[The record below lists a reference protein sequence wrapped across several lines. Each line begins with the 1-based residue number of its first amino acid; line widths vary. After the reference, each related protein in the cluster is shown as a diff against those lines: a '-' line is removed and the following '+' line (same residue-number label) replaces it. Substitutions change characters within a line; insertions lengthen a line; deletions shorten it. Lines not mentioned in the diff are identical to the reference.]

1 MTSANP
7 NYLPKASPPNTIT
20 QDGRVTTQQFEEEA
34 YIQSITDKETDG
46 GIRQEGEK
54 GVCES
59 IVVQIAE
66 LLQIQLE

>member
-7 NYLPKASPPNTIT
+7 NYLPEASPPNTIT
-20 QDGRVTTQQFEEEA
+20 QDGRVTIQQFEEEA
-34 YIQSITDKETDG
+34 YIQSITDRETDG
-46 GIRQEGEK
+46 GIPQEGEQ
-54 GVCES
+54 GVWES